1 MDIGTKL
8 GHYEI
13 IDRLGA
19 GGMGEVY
26 RARDTKLKR
35 EVALKLLPE
44 DLATNPER
52 LGHVPLQPKQHRG
65 DPHSLLP
72 QPLTH
77 DGTSCP
83 MTGKFDLN
91 RPSTGCVVS
100 TCHALRTQL

>member
-1 MDIGTKL
+1 MEIGTTL

-52 LGHVPLQPKQHRG
+52 LVRLER
-65 DPHSLLP
+65 
-72 QPLTH
+72 
-77 DGTSCP
+77 
-83 MTGKFDLN
+83 
-91 RPSTGCVVS
+91 
-100 TCHALRTQL
+100 